1 MINFINEFISYETK
15 GYTILTPV
23 RNISFDVW
31 IDDHKKRKKVSFDIL
46 NRLNFHSIAKK
57 CLLEKTVSKCDDQ

>member
-31 IDDHKKRKKVSFDIL
+31 IDDHKKKE
-46 NRLNFHSIAKK
+46 KK
-57 CLLEKTVSKCDDQ
+57 CLLIF